1 MNPISSILRQS
12 TKKIDEPYIILTG
25 PCHEAYETNLC
36 KANVLIYGLN
46 HKGFKT
52 WNPKY
57 RPLPKNY
64 IPVDSIPDGIQFDL
78 VLSQNKFGQ
87 YQVLSDIARALHLP
101 LISLEHTLPVPM
113 WGKDIREGCVN
124 MRGDL
129 NVFISEYSINEWQ
142 FNNFDPSVRVV
153 KHGVDTE
160 QFKPD
165 ESKERKPHIFS
176 CVNDWV
182 NRDWC
187 CGFTIWQK
195 IVNGNNPLPT
205 FVLGDTPGLSV
216 PASSTEELINA
227 YQTSAMFLNT
237 STISPVPT
245 VLLEAMACGT
255 PVVTTATCMI
265 PEIIEN
271 GVNGLMSNDIN
282 ELRSMCELV
291 LNDTDLAKKLG
302 ENARKTI
309 VEKFNANRF
318 AEDWNKLFLE
328 ASEVIYR
335 G

>member
-1 MNPISSILRQS
+1 MNPISSIIRQA
-12 TKKIDEPYIILTG
+12 TKKTDEPYIVLTA
-25 PCHEAYETNLC
+25 PTHEAYETNLC
-36 KANVLIYGLN
+36 KSNAIFYALN

-57 RPLPKNY
+57 RPLPANY

-113 WGKDIREGCVN
+113 WGRDIREGCVN
-124 MRGDL
+124 MRGDI

-142 FNNFDPSVRVV
+142 FNNFDPTVRVV
-153 KHGVDTE
+153 KHGIDTE

-165 ESKERKPHIFS
+165 ESKKRKPYIFS

-195 IVNGNNPLPT
+195 IINGKNTLPT
-205 FVLGDTPGLSV
+205 FVLGDTPGLSR
-216 PASSTEELINA
+216 PASSTEELINE
-227 YQTSAMFLNT
+227 YQTSAVFLNT

-265 PEIIEN
+265 PEIIEH

-282 ELRSMCELV
+282 ELRSYCELI
-291 LNDTDLAKKLG
+291 LSDEDLAKRLG